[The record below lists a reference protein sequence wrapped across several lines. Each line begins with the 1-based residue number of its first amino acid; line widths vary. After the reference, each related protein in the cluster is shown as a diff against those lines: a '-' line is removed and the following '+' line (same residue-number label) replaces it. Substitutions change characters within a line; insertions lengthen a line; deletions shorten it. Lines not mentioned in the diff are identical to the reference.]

1 VNTPSPNGQPPNGQP
16 PNKVPSPFLGCIG
29 WVGGLLL
36 LSLPLY
42 AWFAL
47 SGNWE
52 NFRSLLRID
61 GWIAGGLVLLVALWG
76 GSELQDRIG
85 QKK

>member
-1 VNTPSPNGQPPNGQP
+1 
-16 PNKVPSPFLGCIG
+16 
-29 WVGGLLL
+29 LL

-42 AWFAL
+42 AWFAI
-47 SGNWE
+47 SGKWE

-76 GSELQDRIG
+76 ACELQDRIG
-85 QKK
+85 RKK